1 LIRDEAGERAGRP
14 SIWRRVQATVRLA
27 VLRDPR
33 EFVSI
38 AAEALWRYKLRTAL
52 SVLGVVLGIAAVI
65 AMMSVSD
72 GARREALQQVQL
84 LGLNNLV
91 VRNRGAT
98 ASGVPSPGLT
108 AGDAKHLVGLVP
120 LTQAV
125 SPVVDRF
132 VPLSRIDKASFT
144 RVLGVGASYQTILHL
159 NVARGRF
166 LSSLDERDAARVCVV
181 GAPLARDLFAY
192 RDPIG
197 ESIRIDGK
205 YFRVV
210 GVLADERTGARGLN
224 ALAWRDLNQS
234 VLVPLPALSGR
245 SLDITPDQHVDEI
258 WLQASD
264 GDRVEEIGQILDQT
278 MARLHHG
285 VRDVDIV
292 VPRELLAQRYQTQRT
307 FSVVV
312 GSVAALS
319 LIVGGIGIMNIMLTS
334 VIERTSEIGLRRAV
348 GATRRDVA
356 VQFLTESL
364 FMTLTGGVIGIA
376 LGVIISWGITF
387 YAGWKTEVSLEAI
400 VLACAVSFA
409 TGVGFGLYPATTAA
423 RLAPVDALHYE

>member
-1 LIRDEAGERAGRP
+1 LIRDEAVDSGRRP
-14 SIWRRVQATVRLA
+14 SVWRRIQAALPLA
-27 VLRDPR
+27 ALRDPR
-33 EFVSI
+33 ELISI

-52 SVLGVVLGIAAVI
+52 SVLGVVLGVAAVI

-72 GARREALQQVQL
+72 GARREALEQVQL

-91 VRNRGAT
+91 VRNRGDV
-98 ASGVPSPGLT
+98 SGGQSAGLT
-108 AGDAKHLVGLVP
+108 AGDAEHLVALVP
-120 LTQAV
+120 LTRAV
-125 SPVVDRF
+125 SPLVDRF
-132 VPLSRIDKASFT
+132 VPLSRGGQTPFT
-144 RVLGVGASYQTILHL
+144 RVLGVAASYQTILHL
-159 NVARGRF
+159 GVARGRF
-166 LSSLDERDAARVCVV
+166 LSSLDERTGARVCVI

-197 ESIRIDGK
+197 GSVRIGGT
-205 YFRVV
+205 YFSVV
-210 GVLADERTGARGLN
+210 GVLADTRTGTRGLN

-234 VLVPLPALSGR
+234 VLVPLPSLSGR
-245 SLDITPDQHVDEI
+245 SLDIAPGQRVDEI

-285 VRDVDIV
+285 ARDVDIV

-319 LIVGGIGIMNIMLTS
+319 LMVGGIGIMNILLTS
-334 VIERTSEIGLRRAV
+334 VLERTSEIGVRRAV

-356 VQFLTESL
+356 IQFLTESL

-376 LGVIISWGITF
+376 LGVVVSWGITF
-387 YAGWKTEVSLEAI
+387 YAGWSTEVSVEAI

-409 TGVGFGLYPATTAA
+409 TGVGFGLYPATMAA
-423 RLAPVDALHYE
+423 RLPPVEALHYE

>member
-1 LIRDEAGERAGRP
+1 LIRDDAGDRAEQP
-14 SIWRRVQATVRLA
+14 SIWRRVQATARLA

-91 VRNRGAT
+91 VRNRGAVT
-98 ASGVPSPGLT
+98 PGAQSPGLT
-108 AGDAKHLVGLVP
+108 AGDAEHLVALVP

-132 VPLSRIDKASFT
+132 VPLSRADKGSFT

-159 NVARGRF
+159 HVARGRF
-166 LSSLDERDAARVCVV
+166 LSSLDERSGARVCVV
-181 GAPLARDLFAY
+181 GSPLARDLFAY

-205 YFRVV
+205 YFSVV

-234 VLVPLPALSGR
+234 VLVPLAALSGR

-264 GDRVEEIGQILDQT
+264 GDRVEEIGRILDQT

-285 VRDVDIV
+285 AHDVDIV

-334 VIERTSEIGLRRAV
+334 VMERTSEIGLRRAV

-356 VQFLTESL
+356 IQFLTESL

-376 LGVIISWGITF
+376 LGVIVSWGITF
-387 YAGWKTEVSLEAI
+387 YAGWNTEVSLEAI